1 MRQLRLKARSLTLL
15 LPRGSLADDRIL
27 YGRKPVLEL
36 LRHRPESL
44 GKILYAKSLKTDS
57 NFTALFERLL
67 GQNQAGQRAIV
78 ATEVTTQEL
87 DRLSNGGNH
96 QGVLAFLTQTKQ
108 WTLEELI
115 AFSRERQGVL
125 LALDELNDPQNVGS
139 LLRVAE
145 ATGVDGVIIT
155 EKRSAPLGPTVR
167 KVSAGASELVPCCA
181 VTNLHHAIREMKDAG
196 IWIVGTFLG
205 ESAQDIY
212 TATIPHPLCVVL
224 GSEGKGLRA
233 LTVRECDVLV
243 KIPMLGALESI
254 NVSQA
259 GAVVLFELVRRG
271 LLKDKR
277 AEQ

>member
-1 MRQLRLKARSLTLL
+1 MN
-15 LPRGSLADDRIL
+15 DDRIL

-44 GKILYAKSLKTDS
+44 GKLLYAKSLKTDS
-57 NFTALFERLL
+57 HFTVLFERLL
-67 GQNQAGQRAIV
+67 GQNQAGQCQSHRQSRPGGIV
-78 ATEVTTQEL
+78 ASEVSTQEL

-96 QGVLAFLTQTKQ
+96 QGVVAFLTETKQ
-108 WTLEELI
+108 WQLEELI
-115 AFSRERQGVL
+115 ALSQKRQGVL

-167 KVSAGASELVPCCA
+167 KVSAGASELVPCC
-181 VTNLHHAIREMKDAG
+181 VVNNLHHAIRGMKDAG
-196 IWIVGTFLG
+196 IWIVGTSLG
-205 ESAQDIY
+205 EGTQDMF

-224 GSEGKGLRA
+224 GSEGKGLRP
-233 LTVRECDVLV
+233 LTTRECDLLV
-243 KIPMLGALESI
+243 KIPMLGVLESI

-277 AEQ
+277 ALR